1 MNQANVKVSVL
12 NFLSHSSS
20 HSFSLSLDLLHFFH
34 SVYLM
39 PLYAFCFLFTQG
51 FDGQGNLYKP
61 IQHLIEDADVDITT
75 AEELIQV
82 KKDNS
87 NDYKKPPHT
96 ILNEE
101 EAEEIPVHGSEGG
114 WVEMIQRSISRSED
128 LAVSFIFVG
137 ISFLVDFV
145 YKSMISRICA
155 FMDNGSTI
163 TIFGHVSYFILH
175 LIFTR
180 QQYSLVLMVNKF
192 LWIKA
197 HYYILKNYL
206 FFLSVQ
212 HMMLTILDM
221 LLLVL

>member
-1 MNQANVKVSVL
+1 MNQTNVKVSVL

-51 FDGQGNLYKP
+51 FDSQGNLYKP

-114 WVEMIQRSISRSED
+114 
-128 LAVSFIFVG
+128 
-137 ISFLVDFV
+137 
-145 YKSMISRICA
+145 
-155 FMDNGSTI
+155 
-163 TIFGHVSYFILH
+163 
-175 LIFTR
+175 
-180 QQYSLVLMVNKF
+180 
-192 LWIKA
+192 
-197 HYYILKNYL
+197 
-206 FFLSVQ
+206 
-212 HMMLTILDM
+212 
-221 LLLVL
+221 

>member
-1 MNQANVKVSVL
+1 MISKSIWIKLMWKYMCLIFSLILAL
-12 NFLSHSSS
+12 TL
-20 HSFSLSLDLLHFFH
+20 SLSLDLLHFFH

-51 FDGQGNLYKP
+51 FDSQGNLYKP

-114 WVEMIQRSISRSED
+114 WVEIINVCLKSISR
-128 LAVSFIFVG
+128 
-137 ISFLVDFV
+137 FLVLYHPVV
-145 YKSMISRICA
+145 Y
-155 FMDNGSTI
+155 
-163 TIFGHVSYFILH
+163 
-175 LIFTR
+175 
-180 QQYSLVLMVNKF
+180 
-192 LWIKA
+192 
-197 HYYILKNYL
+197 LK
-206 FFLSVQ
+206 
-212 HMMLTILDM
+212 T
-221 LLLVL
+221 

>member
-1 MNQANVKVSVL
+1 MNQTNVKVSVL

-51 FDGQGNLYKP
+51 FDSQCNLYKP

-137 ISFLVDFV
+137 IIFWWTLCINPWFQEYVHSWTMALPLQFLGMFLISFCIWF
-145 YKSMISRICA
+145 SP
-155 FMDNGSTI
+155 DNNI
-163 TIFGHVSYFILH
+163 H
-175 LIFTR
+175 
-180 QQYSLVLMVNKF
+180 
-192 LWIKA
+192 
-197 HYYILKNYL
+197 
-206 FFLSVQ
+206 
-212 HMMLTILDM
+212 
-221 LLLVL
+221 

>member
-1 MNQANVKVSVL
+1 MNQTNVKVSVL

-51 FDGQGNLYKP
+51 FDSQCNLYKP

-137 ISFLVDFV
+137 INFWWILCNPWFQEYVHSWTMALPLQFLGMFLISFCIWF
-145 YKSMISRICA
+145 SP
-155 FMDNGSTI
+155 DNNI
-163 TIFGHVSYFILH
+163 H
-175 LIFTR
+175 
-180 QQYSLVLMVNKF
+180 
-192 LWIKA
+192 
-197 HYYILKNYL
+197 
-206 FFLSVQ
+206 
-212 HMMLTILDM
+212 
-221 LLLVL
+221 

>member
-1 MNQANVKVSVL
+1 MISKSIWIKLMWKYRCWIFSLILAL
-12 NFLSHSSS
+12 TLSLSRSAS
-20 HSFSLSLDLLHFFH
+20 LLSLSLSHA
-34 SVYLM
+34 SIN
-39 PLYAFCFLFTQG
+39 AFCFLFTQG
-51 FDGQGNLYKP
+51 FDSQGNLYKP

-137 ISFLVDFV
+137 INFLVDFV
-145 YKSMISRICA
+145 
-155 FMDNGSTI
+155 
-163 TIFGHVSYFILH
+163 
-175 LIFTR
+175 
-180 QQYSLVLMVNKF
+180 
-192 LWIKA
+192 
-197 HYYILKNYL
+197 
-206 FFLSVQ
+206 
-212 HMMLTILDM
+212 
-221 LLLVL
+221 